1 MPSVPSLIRHRFR
14 RVAPGANGLRMPSGP
29 GVAVLLERASEP
41 AREDR
46 ILEVIATGTNVHAA
60 AADLVVGHLKSH
72 PSADVYAQAAV
83 IPDSADRDRAVREL
97 SALCT
102 QAA

>member
-14 RVAPGANGLRMPSGP
+14 RVAPGSNGLRMPSGP
-29 GVAVLLERASEP
+29 GVAVLMERAADSGQ
-41 AREDR
+41 EDR
-46 ILEVIATGTNVHAA
+46 ILEVIATGSSVHAA

-72 PSADVYAQAAV
+72 PEAEVYAQAAL

-97 SALCT
+97 SALCS
-102 QAA
+102 QMA